1 MSDYERFK
9 GEIQLIPRNENES
22 DKDYFE
28 RATNKPYSYD
38 LDGIQDYD
46 CIYEAIYENSIY
58 KDFICIGN
66 NIYRFNE
73 LKSLDPYGSYCNVQ
87 KIEEGKYKFETMFY
101 NGGTCLSEML
111 SSELKKL

>member
-38 LDGIQDYD
+38 FNGIQDYD

-66 NIYRFNE
+66 NIYKFNE
-73 LKSLDPYGSYCNVQ
+73 LKSLDPYGSYCNIQ
-87 KIEEGKYKFETMFY
+87 KIEEGKCLKLCSIMVEHAYQKCCQANLKNYK
-101 NGGTCLSEML
+101 
-111 SSELKKL
+111 